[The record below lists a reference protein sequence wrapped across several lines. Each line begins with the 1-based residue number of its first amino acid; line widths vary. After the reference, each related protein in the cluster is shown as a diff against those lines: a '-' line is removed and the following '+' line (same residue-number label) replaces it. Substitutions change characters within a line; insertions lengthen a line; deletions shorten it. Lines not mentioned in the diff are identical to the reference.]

1 MKLARVTDTEEHEID
16 QFFDEVDHI
25 EIEKVAPEII
35 KGKKDLKLGEKSIGE
50 YDALYA
56 ELPES
61 NAVFGRVMLEMVE
74 EANVAVNYPSTAFFI
89 MAKKNYL
96 YYILHEQNIPAPK
109 TVVVASEKAGRNIE
123 REVEP
128 PVIGR
133 HIEDYQETET
143 KKLEDEEDIQGFI
156 EGVEYEEDVL
166 LFHEIREG
174 EKYHCLVAGDQ
185 IISVKEGDDSWEFT
199 EENLKYSNIS
209 DTQKEIVQKT
219 VSKIG
224 TDIAEILL
232 VGENVYD
239 VNPNPDLEMYRDVS
253 GKSSF
258 EAVAETIKQQVE

>member
-16 QFFDEVDHI
+16 RFFDEVDHI

-35 KGKKDLKLGEKSIGE
+35 KGKKDLKLGEKSISE
-50 YDALYA
+50 YDALYV

-74 EANVAVNYPSTAFFI
+74 ESDVAVNYPSTAFFI

-96 YYILHEQNIPAPK
+96 YYILHEQEIPAPK

-123 REVEP
+123 RQIEP

-133 HIEDYQETET
+133 HIEDYEETET
-143 KKLEDEEDIQGFI
+143 KKLEDDEDIQGFI
-156 EGVEYEEDVL
+156 EGVEYEEDIL

-174 EKYHCLVAGDQ
+174 DKYRCLVAGDQ

-199 EENLKYSNIS
+199 EDNLKYSNIS

-219 VSKIG
+219 VDKIG
-224 TDIAEILL
+224 TEIAEILL
-232 VGENVYD
+232 VGETVYD

-258 EAVAETIKQQVE
+258 EAVAETIKQQRE